1 MKKSITKAFVYS
13 DEEISAT
20 GNKITILSGDG
31 LGDTEVIVLVVTA
44 FVSLDLL
51 INLLGSMI
59 PTMNDGIGT
68 HSIIWGN
75 LYFGDNLWNH
85 ERFFNAFVKSALVT
99 FAVFV
104 ENVVLAIVDI
114 VKK

>member
-1 MKKSITKAFVYS
+1 MKKARI
-13 DEEISAT
+13 IS
-20 GNKITILSGDG
+20 L
-31 LGDTEVIVLVVTA
+31 IVLVISA

-59 PTMNDGIGT
+59 PTRNDGIGT

-75 LYFGDNLWNH
+75 LYFGDSLWSH
-85 ERFFNAFVKSALVT
+85 ERFFNAFVTSALIT

-104 ENVVLAIVDI
+104 ENVVLAIADI
-114 VKK
+114 AKK

>member
-1 MKKSITKAFVYS
+1 MKKIR
-13 DEEISAT
+13 I
-20 GNKITILSGDG
+20 
-31 LGDTEVIVLVVTA
+31 
-44 FVSLDLL
+44 VSLIIMVVSAFISLDQL

-75 LYFGDNLWNH
+75 LYFGDNLWSH
-85 ERFFNAFVKSALVT
+85 ERFFDAFVTSAMVT
-99 FAVFV
+99 FVVFV

-114 VKK
+114 LKK

>member
-1 MKKSITKAFVYS
+1 MKKIRIVSLIIMVVSAF
-13 DEEISAT
+13 I
-20 GNKITILSGDG
+20 
-31 LGDTEVIVLVVTA
+31 
-44 FVSLDLL
+44 SLDLL

-75 LYFGDNLWNH
+75 LYFGDNLWSH
-85 ERFFNAFVKSALVT
+85 ERFFDAFVTSAMVT
-99 FAVFV
+99 FVVFV

-114 VKK
+114 LKK

>member
-1 MKKSITKAFVYS
+1 MKKIRI
-13 DEEISAT
+13 IS
-20 GNKITILSGDG
+20 L
-31 LGDTEVIVLVVTA
+31 IVLVVAA
-44 FVSLDLL
+44 FISLDLL

-75 LYFGDNLWNH
+75 LYFGDSLWSH
-85 ERFFNAFVKSALVT
+85 ERFFNAFATSALIT

-104 ENVVLAIVDI
+104 ENVVLAIIDMA
-114 VKK
+114 KK

>member
-1 MKKSITKAFVYS
+1 MKKTRI
-13 DEEISAT
+13 IS
-20 GNKITILSGDG
+20 L
-31 LGDTEVIVLVVTA
+31 IVLVISA

-75 LYFGDNLWNH
+75 LYFGDSLWSH
-85 ERFFNAFVKSALVT
+85 ERFFNAFVTSALIT

-104 ENVVLAIVDI
+104 ENVVLAIADI
-114 VKK
+114 AKK

>member
-1 MKKSITKAFVYS
+1 MKKARI
-13 DEEISAT
+13 IS
-20 GNKITILSGDG
+20 L
-31 LGDTEVIVLVVTA
+31 IVLVISA

-59 PTMNDGIGT
+59 PAMNDGIGT

-75 LYFGDNLWNH
+75 LYFGDNLWSH
-85 ERFFNAFVKSALVT
+85 ERFFNAFVTSALIT

-104 ENVVLAIVDI
+104 ENAVLAIVNI
-114 VKK
+114 VKTGKL

>member
-1 MKKSITKAFVYS
+1 MKKARI
-13 DEEISAT
+13 IS
-20 GNKITILSGDG
+20 L
-31 LGDTEVIVLVVTA
+31 IVLVISA

-59 PTMNDGIGT
+59 PAMNDGIGT

-75 LYFGDNLWNH
+75 LYFGDSLWSH
-85 ERFFNAFVKSALVT
+85 ERFFNAFVTSALIT

-104 ENVVLAIVDI
+104 ENVVLAIADI
-114 VKK
+114 AKK